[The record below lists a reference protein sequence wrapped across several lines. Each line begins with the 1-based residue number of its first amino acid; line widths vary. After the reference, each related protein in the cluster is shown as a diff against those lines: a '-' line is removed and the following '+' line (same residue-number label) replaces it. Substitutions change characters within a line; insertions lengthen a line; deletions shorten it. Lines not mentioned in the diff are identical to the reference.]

1 MSMVE
6 MKETKSICP
15 ECHRTIDASVFEK
28 DNKMLIEQI
37 CPQHGRFED
46 VYWSDAALF
55 HKFDKY
61 WHTGS
66 GLDNPMNEENEG
78 CPHDCGICPN
88 HKTTTILANI
98 DVTNRCN
105 MHCPVCFANA
115 KTSGYIYEPTIDQ
128 IRDMMLM
135 LRSEK
140 PVPCYAVQFSGGEPT
155 VRDDLPELVAMA
167 HDLGFLQIQIATNGV
182 RLAKSVEFG
191 KKLMHAGL
199 KTVYLQFDGV
209 SEEPDLKLRGFNTFP
224 LKQKAIENCRSAG
237 IKSIALVP
245 TVTKGVNDHEVGD
258 IIRFAADRLDVV
270 KGVNFQPVSFTGRID
285 QDKREKG
292 RITIPDVMKLVE
304 DQTYGE
310 IPVDA
315 WYPVPAGL
323 PISQFVSAMRKIPV
337 PEITIHPHCGASTYV
352 FKENKRLIPITE
364 FVDVEGLLEFV
375 TEAKSELNGDGSNL
389 RTKLKM
395 IQRVPRFFDKKSA
408 PKSVDVA
415 KLFIDILKHGTDEAT
430 KQFHRNTLFLGTMHF
445 QDMYN
450 FDLDRVQRCGIHYAT
465 PDGRVIPFCTYNSLY
480 REQVEKK
487 FSRPLD

>member
-1 MSMVE
+1 
-6 MKETKSICP
+6 MKHIRSLCP
-15 ECHRTIDASVFEK
+15 ECQAVIDAVVFEE
-28 DNKMLIEQI
+28 D
-37 CPQHGRFED
+37 GRVFMEKTCNEHSTFRD

-78 CPHDCGICPN
+78 CPHDCGICQS

-115 KTSGYIYEPTIDQ
+115 KRSGYIYEPSIEQ

-135 LRSEK
+135 LRSEE
-140 PVPCYAVQFSGGEPT
+140 PVPCHAVQFSGGEPT

-167 HDLGFLQIQIATNGV
+167 HDLGFLQIQIATNGL

-199 KTVYLQFDGV
+199 QTVYLQFDGV
-209 SEEPDLKLRGFNTFP
+209 SEEPYRILRGFNAFP
-224 LKQKAIENCRSAG
+224 IKQKAIENCRIAG

-245 TVTKGVNDHEVGD
+245 TVTKGVNDHEAGD
-258 IIRFAADRLDVV
+258 IIRFAADMHDVV

-285 QDKREKG
+285 QDKRKKG
-292 RITIPDVMKLVE
+292 RITIPDVIKLVE
-304 DQTYGE
+304 EQTDGE
-310 IPVDA
+310 IPADA
-315 WYPVPAGL
+315 WYPVPSVV
-323 PISQFVSAMRKIPV
+323 PISQFVAIMRKKTIP
-337 PEITIHPHCGASTYV
+337 EFTIHPHCGAGTYV

-364 FVDVEGLLEFV
+364 FVDVDGLLEFV
-375 TEAKSELNGDGSNL
+375 TEAKSELNGHSSNL

-395 IQRVPRFFDKKSA
+395 IQIVSSFIDKKSA
-408 PKSVDVA
+408 PKSVDVT

-430 KQFHRNTLFLGTMHF
+430 KQFHRNVLFLGTMHF
-445 QDMYN
+445 QDLYN
-450 FDLDRVQRCGIHYAT
+450 IDLDRVQHCGIHYAT
-465 PDGRVIPFCTYNSLY
+465 PDGRVIPFCTYNTLH
-480 REQVEKK
+480 REEVEAK
-487 FSRPLD
+487 FSRPYVEL